1 VKILILGSNGQLGR
15 CLRDQF
21 SATNYQVIFSSR
33 SENDVSDLAVTEK
46 YLIAINPDIIVNATA
61 YTAVDKAEQ
70 DQEAAEQINHLAV
83 ANIAKICVDLD
94 CWFVHISTDYV
105 FDGLSQQ
112 PYSENHECNPKGVY
126 GATKRRGELAIKRV
140 GCEHLIIR
148 TAWVFSEYG
157 SNFLKTMLRL
167 GAEKEELSIV
177 GDQIGCP
184 TYAQDIARV
193 IISLLPLIASN
204 KISSGIYNYCGDES
218 CSWFEFAEEIFE
230 QGVLSG
236 YKVPQRLRVVN
247 TSDYPTAAARP
258 HYSVLDCQ
266 LIETIPGVSRSN
278 WRLGI
283 KLALQKL
290 PEK

>member
-1 VKILILGSNGQLGR
+1 MKILILGSNGQLGR

-184 TYAQDIARV
+184 TYAQDLAVTICN
-193 IISLLPLIASN
+193 LLPLIESEEMRE
-204 KISSGIYNYCGDES
+204 GIYHYCGDS
-218 CSWFEFAEEIFE
+218 PCSWYGFAQIIFYE
-230 QGVLSG
+230 AEKLGMR
-236 YKVPQRLRVVN
+236 VPLRVHPIKTIN
-247 TSDYPTAAARP
+247 YPTPAARP
-258 HYSVLDCQ
+258 AFSVLDCNKIQQ
-266 LIETIPGVSRSN
+266 LPNIVTSD
-278 WRLGI
+278 WRLAIGKVLKKI
-283 KLALQKL
+283 L
-290 PEK
+290 